1 MVAIAGGAS
10 FTLAVTSNGLVYA
23 WGANDS
29 GQLGSNGV
37 GQLDIPQVVRG
48 ISNAVLVGAAPGG
61 NHSLA
66 VTVNGGTNQYWGWG
80 FNARGQVG
88 NGSTADQ
95 YSPALLQF
103 CTRCQ
108 RCVKLGTNGTFT
120 AQCNGTLYLYFNDEQ
135 GAFGDNGTNSYA
147 VMFHAAGQT
156 NLLATVMGA
165 NSDGVAIGAVTNGGV
180 YFYSASGFCQYDSQ
194 GHVADPEGNDPNTN
208 QVSCSFANLNITN
221 AVCPAAKCFSL
232 VGKIQ

>member
-108 RCVKLGTNGTFT
+108 RCVQLGTSGSFT
-120 AQCNGTLYLYFNDEQ
+120 AQCNGTMYLYFNDDQ
-135 GAFGDNGTNSYA
+135 LAFDDNDGSYN
-147 VMFHAAGQT
+147 VTFNGSNVT
-156 NLLATVMGA
+156 VLATNYA
-165 NSDGVAIGAVTNGGV
+165 GVAVGTVIKGSNYT
-180 YFYSASGFCQYDSQ
+180 FSASGLCFHDPQLPATDANGNLTNGVS
-194 GHVADPEGNDPNTN
+194 AD
-208 QVSCSFANLNITN
+208 CSSINITN
-221 AVCPAAKCFSL
+221 TICPAAKCFSL
-232 VGKIQ
+232 VGKIL